1 MVHRAF
7 GKVKNKMT
15 DLFQEADEIMR
26 YQEDRTN
33 SERCLGQIARREVN
47 TDGLAILT
55 KVTPP
60 VY

>member
-15 DLFQEADEIMR
+15 DLFQEADQIMR

-33 SERCLGQIARREVN
+33 SERCLVQIARREVN